1 MSFNAIILEKE
12 EAMGVTCSLKNVNKQ
27 QLLTQQGDTLI
38 QVAYSSINYKDALAI
53 TNKSPVVRQWPMVP
67 GIDGVGTVIEC
78 ASGRYQKGD
87 RVILNGWGCGETHW
101 GCLAQYAYLQS
112 DWLIPLPDNLTAYQ
126 SMIIGTA
133 GYTAALCILRIVD
146 FGVKPQDGM
155 VLVTGASGGV
165 GSIAI
170 TLLTKLGYQVTASTS
185 KMDEAHYLQKLG
197 AVNVIDSQTLKETGK
212 PLQKEMW
219 SAVVDAVGSHTLANA
234 CAQTQYGGIVV
245 CLGLAQGMDF
255 PATVAPFILRGITLA
270 GVDSVMA
277 SYDKRVTAWN
287 LLAQHLDEDILSYVG
302 RTITLNE
309 CAKVADQMIA
319 GKVKGRFVVDVN
331 KQQS

>member
-1 MSFNAIILEKE
+1 MLFNAILLEKKE
-12 EAMGVTCSLKNVNKQ
+12 VTGFTCSLKNINRQ
-27 QLLTQQGDTLI
+27 QLLSQQGDTLI

-67 GIDGVGTVIEC
+67 GIDGVGTVLEC

-87 RVILNGWGCGETHW
+87 IVVLNGWGCGETHW
-101 GCLAQYAYLQS
+101 GCLSQYAYLKS
-112 DWLIPLPDNLTAYQ
+112 EWLIPLPDKLTAHQ
-126 SMIIGTA
+126 AMTIGTA
-133 GYTAALCILRIVD
+133 GYTAGLCVERIFD

-165 GSIAI
+165 GSIAVA
-170 TLLTKLGYQVTASTS
+170 LLAKLGYQVTASTS
-185 KMDEAHYLQKLG
+185 KIDQAYYLRKLG
-197 AVNVIDSQTLKETGK
+197 AVNIIDSQSLKQSGK
-212 PLQKEMW
+212 PLQKEHW

-234 CAQTQYGGIVV
+234 CAQTQYGGIVA
-245 CLGLAQGMDF
+245 CCGLVQGMDL
-255 PATVAPFILRGITLA
+255 PATVAPFILRGVTLA

-287 LLAQHLDEDILSYVG
+287 LLAKHLDEEILSYVG

-309 CAKVADQMIA
+309 CVEVANKMIA
-319 GKVKGRFVVDVN
+319 GQIKGRFVVDVN
-331 KQQS
+331 KQI